1 MRIAIIGA
9 GGVGGYFG
17 ARLALAGEDVQFVAR
32 GAQLAAMRAAGLRVR
47 RDGGDLDVHPVC
59 ATDDPAAIGPVD
71 AVLIA
76 VKLWDTETAAAMARA
91 LMGPHTAVVSL
102 QNGVRKDDA
111 LREMLGA
118 GNVMGGVCYIS
129 AYLEA
134 PGVIRQVGTM
144 QKIVF
149 GEYDGRAS
157 ARASALLASL
167 QRAGIDAALSD
178 AIARVIWEKF
188 VFLACLA
195 GTTSAIRLPIGAIRG
210 NPVTRAL
217 FRDALA
223 EVVAVARA
231 EGVAIADAFVDD
243 RMAFADSLPVTMT
256 SSMHGDLE
264 HGRRLELDW
273 LSGDVVARGK
283 RLGVPTPVHRALNDV
298 LVLHAAGR
306 GTPKI

>member
-17 ARLALAGEDVQFVAR
+17 ARLALAGEDVHFVAR
-32 GAQLAAMRAAGLRVR
+32 GAQLAVMRAAGLRVR
-47 RDGGDLDVHPVC
+47 RDGGDLEVRAVR

-76 VKLWDTETAAAMARA
+76 VKLWDTESAAGLARTLTGA
-91 LMGPHTAVVSL
+91 ETAVVSL
-102 QNGVRKDDA
+102 QNGVRKDDT
-111 LREMLGA
+111 LRAVLGA
-118 GNVMGGVCYIS
+118 GNVLGGVCYIS
-129 AYLEA
+129 AFIEA
-134 PGVIRQVGTM
+134 PGVIRQVGSM
-144 QKIVF
+144 QKIVL

-157 ARASALLASL
+157 ARARALLASL
-167 QRAGIDAALSD
+167 ERAGIDAALSD
-178 AIARVIWEKF
+178 SVARAIWEKF

-210 NPVTRAL
+210 NPATRAL

-231 EGVAIADAFVDD
+231 EGVALTDAFVDD
-243 RMAFADSLPVTMT
+243 RMAFADSLPATMT

-273 LSGDVVARGK
+273 LSGDVVARGR

-306 GTPKI
+306 A

>member
-17 ARLALAGEDVQFVAR
+17 ARLALAGEDVHFVAR
-32 GAQLAAMRAAGLRVR
+32 GAQLAAMRTAGLRVR
-47 RDGGDLDVHPVC
+47 RDGGDLDVRPVQ
-59 ATDDPAAIGPVD
+59 ATDDPASIGPVD
-71 AVLIA
+71 AVLVA
-76 VKLWDTETAAAMARA
+76 VKLWDTESAARAARA
-91 LMGPHTAVVSL
+91 LIGPQTAVVSL
-102 QNGVRKDDA
+102 QNGVRKDET
-111 LREMLGA
+111 LRAVIGA
-118 GNVMGGVCYIS
+118 GNVLGGVCYVS
-129 AYLEA
+129 AYIEA

-149 GEYDGRAS
+149 GEYDGRATP
-157 ARASALLASL
+157 RANALLAALSG
-167 QRAGIDAALSD
+167 AGIDAALS
-178 AIARVIWEKF
+178 ATIARAIWEKF

-195 GTTSAIRLPIGAIRG
+195 GTTTAIRLPIGAIRG
-210 NPVTRAL
+210 NPSTRAL

-223 EVVAVARA
+223 EAVAVAHA
-231 EGVAIADAFVDD
+231 EGVALADGFVDD
-243 RMAFADSLPVTMT
+243 RMAFADSLPATMT

-298 LVLHAAGR
+298 LVLHAHGA
-306 GTPKI
+306 PKT

>member
-17 ARLALAGEDVQFVAR
+17 ARLALAGEDVHFVAR
-32 GAQLAAMRAAGLRVR
+32 GTQLAAMRAAGLRVR
-47 RDGGDLDVHPVC
+47 RDGGDVEVRAVR

-76 VKLWDTETAAAMARA
+76 VKLWDTESAASMART
-91 LMGPHTAVVSL
+91 LTGPETAVVSL
-102 QNGVRKDDA
+102 QNGVRKDDT
-111 LREMLGA
+111 LRAVLGA
-118 GNVMGGVCYIS
+118 GNVLGGVCYIS
-129 AYLEA
+129 AFIEA
-134 PGVIRQVGTM
+134 PGVIRQVGSM
-144 QKIVF
+144 QKIVL

-157 ARASALLASL
+157 ARARALLASL
-167 QRAGIDAALSD
+167 ERAGIDAALSD
-178 AIARVIWEKF
+178 SIARAIWEKF

-210 NPVTRAL
+210 NPATRAL

-231 EGVAIADAFVDD
+231 EGVALTDAFVDD
-243 RMAFADSLPVTMT
+243 RMAFADSLPATMT

-273 LSGDVVARGK
+273 LSGDVVARGR

-306 GTPKI
+306 A